1 MFGAIFGLTS
11 LAITAVATVFGYWQA
26 KQFTQTKLRFVDAVH
41 KTSTPVL
48 AGVGAAVIA
57 IPIVAFVPLVG
68 VGTAILF
75 GAGVA
80 LGVNAGARDIRKRV
94 GAG

>member
-1 MFGAIFGLTS
+1 MFHAMFSLVG
-11 LAITAVATVFGYWQA
+11 LAITATVTFLGYWQA
-26 KQFTQTKLRFVDAVH
+26 KSFTANRLRFVDAVH
-41 KTSTPVL
+41 KGIAPVV

-57 IPIVAFVPLVG
+57 LPVVAFLPLIG
-68 VGTAILF
+68 AGTAILF

-80 LGVNAGARDIRKRV
+80 LGVNAGARDIRKRI

>member
-1 MFGAIFGLTS
+1 MFGAVFGLAG
-11 LAITAVATVFGYWQA
+11 LAITTVATIFGYWQA
-26 KQFTQTKLRFVDAVH
+26 KQFTQNKLRFVDAVH

-48 AGVGAAVIA
+48 AGLGATVVA
-57 IPIVAFVPLVG
+57 IPIVAFVPLIG

-80 LGVNAGARDIRKRV
+80 LGVNAGARDIRKRI
-94 GAG
+94 GA